1 MPTKNKQKKKFPKD
15 PTKTMSD
22 NAGMV
27 PHQVLGQIY
36 QGPIPT
42 PDVLKKY
49 NVLLPGAADR
59 ILSMAEQEAAHR
71 HKMEE
76 RALEIEFEDLKA
88 RARDSRWGQI
98 FGFLIGFFTVVA
110 GTYTVTL
117 GYQWPGGFIGT
128 SGVLGLVSVFVIGR
142 KR

>member
-1 MPTKNKQKKKFPKD
+1 MSTKNKQKKEV
-15 PTKTMSD
+15 PTKPKSDEIMS
-22 NAGMV
+22 
-27 PHQVLGQIY
+27 HQVLGQIY

-59 ILSMAEQEAAHR
+59 ILSMAEKEADHR

-76 RALEIEFEDLKA
+76 RALEIESEDLKA

-98 FGFLIGFFTVVA
+98 FGFFIGIFTVVA
-110 GTYTVTL
+110 GAYTATQ
-117 GYQWPGGFIGT
+117 GYQWPGGLIGT